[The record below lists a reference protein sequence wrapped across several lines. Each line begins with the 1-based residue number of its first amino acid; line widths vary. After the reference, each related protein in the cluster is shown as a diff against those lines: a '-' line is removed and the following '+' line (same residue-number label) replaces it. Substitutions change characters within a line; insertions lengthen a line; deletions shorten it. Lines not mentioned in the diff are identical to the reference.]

1 MKISERLHR
10 AADERLWDGE
20 APYFRVSQDV
30 WRYSCDAIGVSNDA
44 VKARNFVKNMGVC
57 VASASEFDEFPTVAE
72 RQGARYLW
80 LKFAALVAESEGL

>member
-10 AADERLWDGE
+10 AADTKLQVNGRFVFSKRE
-20 APYFRVSQDV
+20 
-30 WRYSCDAIGVSNDA
+30 YSCDAVAHVDVWDYDGDCAEFLYDLGVSC
-44 VKARNFVKNMGVC
+44 M
-57 VASASEFDEFPTVAE
+57 STSEFDEFPEGRE

>member
-10 AADERLWDGE
+10 AADEELSADWDIGSTKFE
-20 APYFRVSQDV
+20 F
-30 WRYSCDAIGVSNDA
+30 SCDAVAHVDVWDYDGDCAEFLYDLGVSC
-44 VKARNFVKNMGVC
+44 M
-57 VASASEFDEFPTVAE
+57 STSEFDEFPEGRE